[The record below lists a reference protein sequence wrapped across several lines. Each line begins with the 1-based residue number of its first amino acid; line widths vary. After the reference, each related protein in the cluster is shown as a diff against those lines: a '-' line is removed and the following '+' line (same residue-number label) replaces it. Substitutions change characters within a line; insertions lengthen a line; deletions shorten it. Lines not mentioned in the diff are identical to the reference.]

1 MTKKTMS
8 QESGLDRL
16 KKTEQTPEFEYTQYD
31 IDMFTKYGD
40 WDDDETGLT
49 QEDIDYHVKI
59 GENPFD

>member
-31 IDMFTKYGD
+31 IDMFSKYGD
-40 WDDDETGLT
+40 WDNDELGLT
-49 QEDIDYHVKI
+49 QEDIDQAVKY
-59 GENPFD
+59 GENPYD